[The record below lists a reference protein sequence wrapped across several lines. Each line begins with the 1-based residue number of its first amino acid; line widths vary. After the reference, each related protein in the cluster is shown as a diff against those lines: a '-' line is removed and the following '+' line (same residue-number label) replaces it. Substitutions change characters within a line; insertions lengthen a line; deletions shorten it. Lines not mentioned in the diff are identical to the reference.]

1 MVNLIMSNS
10 LEKDNS
16 HGNSTTEKD
25 IFADIHYICKSTS
38 LIVDSLQ
45 KGLDVAQL
53 PNGDVVITEV
63 KTVNTHYS
71 WDKSKQKMFKIG
83 QN

>member
-1 MVNLIMSNS
+1 MSTE
-10 LEKDNS
+10 EKVAPVK
-16 HGNSTTEKD
+16 KD
-25 IFADIHYICKSTS
+25 AEEDVEDVFSDINYICKSTS

-53 PNGDVVITEV
+53 PNGDVLITEI

-71 WDKSKQKMFKIG
+71 WDKNKQKMLKTS
-83 QN
+83 QH

>member
-1 MVNLIMSNS
+1 MTSIEKNNL
-10 LEKDNS
+10 DNNPS
-16 HGNSTTEKD
+16 EENDVFSD
-25 IFADIHYICKSTS
+25 INYICKSTS

-45 KGLDVAQL
+45 RGLDVAQL
-53 PNGDVVITEV
+53 PNGDLLITEI

-71 WDKSKQKMFKIG
+71 WDKTKQRMLKVS

>member
-1 MVNLIMSNS
+1 MTFIEKNNLDNNS
-10 LEKDNS
+10 PEENDVFS
-16 HGNSTTEKD
+16 D
-25 IFADIHYICKSTS
+25 INYICKSTS

-45 KGLDVAQL
+45 RGLDVAQL
-53 PNGDVVITEV
+53 PNGDLLITEI

-71 WDKSKQKMFKIG
+71 WDKNKQRMLKVS